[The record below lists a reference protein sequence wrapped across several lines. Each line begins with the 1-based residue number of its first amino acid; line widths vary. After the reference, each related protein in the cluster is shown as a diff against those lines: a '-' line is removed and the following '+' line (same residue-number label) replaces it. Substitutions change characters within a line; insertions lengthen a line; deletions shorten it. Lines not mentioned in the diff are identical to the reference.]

1 MIVINDFFLFY
12 FTEIPNFFTDEEC
25 EMIIEMGQEKGLKE
39 SPLSQDSQEI
49 INKDSLHDVIKNL
62 DKNNDDFLDKKEVRT
77 SPYYFLK
84 ITSFVPLLSTPLK
97 SFICL

>member
-1 MIVINDFFLFY
+1 
-12 FTEIPNFFTDEEC
+12 
-25 EMIIEMGQEKGLKE
+25 MIIEIAQEKGLKE
-39 SPLSQDSQEI
+39 SPLSQHSQEI

-84 ITSFVPLLSTPLK
+84 ITSFVPPLSTPLK